1 MARQVKEGEGWR
13 LGWNPDA
20 IHFKGLVAG
29 EHWALELTPAEF
41 EDFCRLALQLADTVA
56 AMAPE
61 LMAEERIT
69 CEVESDQLWL
79 EAEGYP
85 HQFSLRLLLLTG
97 RRGEG
102 AWPPETVR
110 LFCKR
115 SPACKFFRFT
125 RHRSDLPY
133 PNGNRHP
140 SLQTFRM
147 RSPRLQRHPNN
158 LPANAC
164 KALGCLRSRIRT
176 LGLTHRPPQSPNAG
190 GCGIRFP
197 QRWRARGQN
206 RMPPRQS

>member
-20 IHFKGLVAG
+20 ISFKGLVAG

-102 AWPPETVR
+102 AWPPETV
-110 LFCKR
+110 
-115 SPACKFFRFT
+115 PA
-125 RHRSDLPY
+125 LLQAIA
-133 PNGNRHP
+133 
-140 SLQTFRM
+140 SLQVF
-147 RSPRLQRHPNN
+147 
-158 LPANAC
+158 
-164 KALGCLRSRIRT
+164 
-176 LGLTHRPPQSPNAG
+176 
-190 GCGIRFP
+190 
-197 QRWRARGQN
+197 
-206 RMPPRQS
+206 